1 MILPA
6 IALVLAAGLG
16 LVHLGAVQV
25 QLPDAAADA
34 ARIIGRGDPPGDAA
48 VRVADAHPGASMG
61 VSTRGALVC
70 VTATAEAQAGL
81 LGAFLS
87 FQGTGCALD
96 DRGGSS

>member
-6 IALVLAAGLG
+6 IAFVLAAGLG

-25 QLPDAAADA
+25 ELADAAADA

-48 VRVADAHPGASMG
+48 ARVAEAHRGASMG

-70 VTATAEAQAGL
+70 VTATAEVEAGL
-81 LGAFLS
+81 LGAFLH
-87 FQGTGCALD
+87 FEGTGCALD
-96 DRGGSS
+96 DRAAAS